1 MKRNIAEAGA
11 RGYLSRRQIRAKGPN
26 AMNIQTTPSTLAQA
40 LRAQTG
46 RFTDKTFDW
55 DAFPSNSGYP
65 ELARAQMRY
74 IGAGGSPKVGDT
86 TTLKPEN
93 FTLSLIYK
101 EPGRY
106 AACHSH
112 EIEESFLVIDGT
124 LVVGWERDGEV
135 VEVNLGPKDMI
146 LNAREIGH
154 GFRVDGV
161 EPVLMSISVDVGK
174 PLPPT
179 YHYHPK
185 EHDTELARRF
195 GAEPGK
201 TLPFDREGAHPLQQ
215 LMSQYVVRHH
225 EQPTIWEKAGFSRKV
240 YVGEGGLSHD
250 TCRKEMWGVPSRVG
264 VAPFARP
271 VEDAIMVLEGSLIVG
286 WEENGEVAEVELGPR
301 DLVQT
306 PAGRKHWFR
315 NDSHQPVTVWTV
327 IGTSADDG
335 VTYRAE

>member
-1 MKRNIAEAGA
+1 
-11 RGYLSRRQIRAKGPN
+11 
-26 AMNIQTTPSTLAQA
+26 MNVQTPTTTLADDLKA
-40 LRAQTG
+40 HTG
-46 RFTDKTFDW
+46 RFTDKVFDW
-55 DAFPSNSGYP
+55 NAFPSNAGFD

-86 TTLKPEN
+86 STLKPDH

-112 EIEESFLVIDGT
+112 EIEESFLIIDGA
-124 LVVGWERDGEV
+124 LIVGWEKDGEV

-174 PLPPT
+174 PLPPV

-185 EHDTELARRF
+185 EHPTELARTF
-195 GAEPGK
+195 GAAPGK
-201 TLPFDREGAHPLQQ
+201 TMKFDRNGAHPLQQ
-215 LMSQYVVRHH
+215 LMSKYVVRHH
-225 EQPTIWEKAGFSRKV
+225 EQPTIWEDAGFTRKV
-240 YVGEGGLSHD
+240 YVGEGGIDND

-264 VAPFARP
+264 VKPFVRP
-271 VEDAIMVLEGSLIVG
+271 VEDALMVLEGSLVVG
-286 WEENGEVAEVELGPR
+286 WEENGEIVETELGPR
-301 DLVQT
+301 DLVKT

-315 NDSHQPVTVWTV
+315 NNSAAPATVWSV
-327 IGTSADDG
+327 IGQSGDDG
-335 VTYRAE
+335 VKYEAA